1 MTDLNEVKLIGRVG
15 KDPAIK
21 QASNGNKFIT
31 LAIVTE
37 DSYKTKTGEVNKT
50 TDWHNV
56 VIYSEGLVKLVSSY
70 VKKGSRIF
78 IEGQLKTRKWADS
91 NGVEKYT
98 TEIVLKDY
106 SSKVILLDSFE
117 KKQEVSSPKK
127 ADVSKKIVELDDDE
141 MPFWG

>member
-31 LAIVTE
+31 LAIATE

-127 ADVSKKIVELDDDE
+127 ADVSKKVVELDDDE
-141 MPFWG
+141 IPF